1 MNINFFE
8 NLVLIFQSHW
18 IMFFTFLIMFTIYA
32 LKYDISHE
40 SFMVFIFAFGIWF
53 GVLFLGEWFTPL
65 LIIAILIITIV
76 NIVRATR

>member
-8 NLVLIFQSHW
+8 NLILIFQSEW
-18 IMFFTFLIMFTIYA
+18 IMFFTFLIMFTIYS

-40 SFMVFIFAFGIWF
+40 SFMIFIFAFGIWF
-53 GVLFLGEWFTPL
+53 GFLFLGIWFAVL
-65 LIIAILIITIV
+65 MIVIILIITII

>member
-1 MNINFFE
+1 
-8 NLVLIFQSHW
+8 
-18 IMFFTFLIMFTIYA
+18 MFTIYA